1 MAKKDDGLM
10 LAAQLQRQ
18 RNYREAARL
27 YGDWLSKVP
36 RSSKNKRVR
45 DVAYSFGVL
54 NEHLGDMGAA
64 LKGFERA
71 REIDVHMWQA
81 ALSLGRVY
89 RALGR
94 PVLAVWT
101 WQNALEAVR
110 LQPNN
115 SKGLLALLNALADL
129 LEENEPTRALECL
142 QESLSIDVQQT
153 VVLERYLA
161 LRRRQCL
168 WPVIPQWL
176 TDACPGQD
184 LVFHLGP
191 DMVMYEDCSP
201 ADKTRVVKHF
211 LNQRPVPA
219 NVRSLH
225 GRKVGA
231 GRVRLAYVVDDGI
244 EPELAEWLLAQVQA
258 HDRRAFD
265 VYVLHNAYGALS
277 PAGRQLLK
285 QVDLHVPIAHLSDEQ
300 VSSRVREL
308 EVDVLINPMGIHR
321 GARWGVY
328 AHQAAP
334 MQLAYGDRVGMDCVA
349 GVTHVLVDHMQA
361 SSVDQFG
368 GATWRPKPLS
378 VNTLYAV
385 AVSSPGADRWALRQS
400 AGIAA
405 DAFVFGVG
413 SPVAMIGTQSWA
425 LWMRLLRSRPEGVLW
440 LCAPGTQVRD
450 ELRRRAEELGVDRER
465 IRFADVEG
473 LSELACV
480 AMPDV
485 YVDTFPCSMGLM
497 SLKRLAAGVPVLTCA
512 GYSANGH
519 AATMHLRAA
528 DLGQW
533 VAPGPDELL
542 DLAQGLASDA
552 AALAQAYEA
561 LEYAQRHSRL
571 FDVPGAVAALETELK
586 RAVLIT
592 GA

>member
-54 NEHLGDMGAA
+54 NGHLGDLSAA

-71 REIDVHMWQA
+71 IETDAAMWQA
-81 ALSLGRVY
+81 SLGLGRVY
-89 RALGR
+89 AALGR
-94 PVLAVWT
+94 PVLAMWT
-101 WQNALEAVR
+101 WQKALDEAR
-110 LQPNN
+110 AQPQTRQ
-115 SKGLLALLNALADL
+115 GQMALLNALAELLESSEPMRALAL
-129 LEENEPTRALECL
+129 LEE
-142 QESLSIDVQQT
+142 SLAMDTQQT
-153 VVLERYLA
+153 LAVERYLA

-176 TDACPGQD
+176 ADACPGQD

-211 LNQRPVPA
+211 LNQKPVPA
-219 NVRSLH
+219 TVRSLH
-225 GRKVGA
+225 GRKVGG
-231 GRVRLAYVVDDGI
+231 GRVRLAYVVGDGI

-265 VYVLHNAYGALS
+265 VYVLHNASGALS
-277 PAGRQLLK
+277 PAGRQLL
-285 QVDLHVPIAHLSDEQ
+285 QRVDLHVPIAHLSDEQ
-300 VSSRVREL
+300 VASRVREL
-308 EVDVLINPMGIHR
+308 KVDVLINPMGIHR

-334 MQLAYGDRVGMDCVA
+334 MQLAYGDRLGMECVA
-349 GVTHVLVDHMQA
+349 GVTHVLVDHMPVSEVDA
-361 SSVDQFG
+361 PGRDSS
-368 GATWRPKPLS
+368 RPKLLP
-378 VNTLYAV
+378 VDTLYAV
-385 AVSSPGADRWALRQS
+385 TVGSPGADRRVLRQS
-400 AGIAA
+400 AGIAD

-413 SPVAMIGTQSWA
+413 SPVAMIGAQAWG

-440 LCAPGTQVRD
+440 LCAPDAQVRE

-465 IRFADVEG
+465 IRFADVEDPNEWG
-473 LSELACV
+473 CV
-480 AMPDV
+480 AVPDV
-485 YVDTFPCSMGLM
+485 YVDTFPCSMGVM

-512 GYSANGH
+512 AYSANGH
-519 AATMHLRAA
+519 AAAVHLRAA
-528 DLGQW
+528 GLGQW
-533 VAPGPDELL
+533 VASGPGELL
-542 DLAQGLASDA
+542 NLAQGLASDA
-552 AALAQAYEA
+552 AALTQAYEA

-586 RAVLIT
+586 RAVLT
-592 GA
+592 AGA